1 MPISGRLSTTSMR
14 LPSHMLAIRPQ
25 NSAGC
30 LLMISGPGVMP
41 WIIMAPIISAISAFG
56 GMPRLSIGMKQ
67 ACAAALLA
75 DSGAAT
81 PSMAPR
87 PNRSGVR
94 ETFFS
99 RL

>member
-1 MPISGRLSTTSMR
+1 
-14 LPSHMLAIRPQ
+14 MLAISPQ

-30 LLMISGPGVMP
+30 LVMISGPGVMP
-41 WIIMAPIISAISAFG
+41 CTIMAPIMSAISALG
-56 GMPRLSIGMKQ
+56 GMPRLSIGMKH
-67 ACAAALLA
+67 AWAAALFA

-81 PSMAPR
+81 PSIAPL
-87 PNRSGVR
+87 PNRSGVF